1 MKLDFVKQ
9 AGGVLIP
16 ASDEVVEKLAKF
28 KTGEIYP
35 VEIKR
40 ARNPHFHGKV
50 FAFFNFCFEYW
61 SANKTHWDNMGDAS
75 QRDSFRK
82 QLLILAGYRV
92 VTYSI
97 DGQSFTVEAKS
108 LSYGNMGQ
116 DEFEECYSA
125 LINAAIKH
133 VFQNTTDEQIIN
145 KLMGFF

>member
-1 MKLDFVKQ
+1 MKLDFVKH

-16 ASDEVVEKLAKF
+16 ASDEVVEKLEKF

-61 SANKTHWDNMGDAS
+61 AANKTHWEHMSDPK
-75 QRDSFRK
+75 QKESFRN
-82 QLLILAGYRV
+82 QLTIHAGYFDT
-92 VTYSI
+92 TYSI
-97 DGQSFTVEAKS
+97 DGISFEIKAKS
-108 LSYGNMGQ
+108 LRYGNMEQ